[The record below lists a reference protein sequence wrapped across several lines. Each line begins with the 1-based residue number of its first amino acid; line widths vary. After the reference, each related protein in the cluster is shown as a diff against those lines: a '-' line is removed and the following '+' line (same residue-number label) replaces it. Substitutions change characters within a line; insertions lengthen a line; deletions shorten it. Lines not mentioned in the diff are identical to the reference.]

1 MERKAEDLN
10 NSRGSVGGNLLRAV
24 AGLFLLALGMYVT
37 IQANIGVSPWD
48 ALNLGLSGTFGVIYG
63 TASIAVSLLVLGV
76 DLLLREPIGLGMLL
90 DAVLIGK
97 FVDLF
102 NWLDLVPLQEDPLL
116 GVLLMTGGFVLMG
129 AAQVL
134 YMGAGLGCGPR
145 DSLLVGLGKRLRPVP
160 IGAVC
165 VLIMAVAAFFGWL
178 LGGPIGV
185 GTLYS
190 TFATGP
196 VTQGMYRLFR
206 FDPTAVT
213 HQDLLTS
220 LGLLLGRKR

>member
-1 MERKAEDLN
+1 MGDT
-10 NSRGSVGGNLLRAV
+10 
-24 AGLFLLALGMYVT
+24 LAALKTRSGKVVILG
-37 IQANIGVSPWD
+37 A
-48 ALNLGLSGTFGVIYG
+48 
-63 TASIAVSLLVLGV
+63 
-76 DLLLREPIGLGMLL
+76 
-90 DAVLIGK
+90 
-97 FVDLF
+97 
-102 NWLDLVPLQEDPLL
+102 
-116 GVLLMTGGFVLMG
+116 
-129 AAQVL
+129 
-134 YMGAGLGCGPR
+134 
-145 DSLLVGLGKRLRPVP
+145 
-160 IGAVC
+160 
-165 VLIMAVAAFFGWL
+165 L